1 MTAAGS
7 SQVVTRA
14 GERSR
19 IVASFGVFG
28 LSNQQ
33 RGWILEA
40 LDSTAWDW
48 FTDCDGCT
56 RVSEVYWPTK
66 YFPPCLRHDF
76 DCARG
81 DGGWDGSGRFYE
93 LQRAYGMPRWRA
105 GVRAAVVTVNWYALG
120 WWRSRHPQ

>member
-40 LDSTAWDW
+40 LDSTAW
-48 FTDCDGCT
+48 
-56 RVSEVYWPTK
+56 EI
-66 YFPPCLRHDF
+66 
-76 DCARG
+76 
-81 DGGWDGSGRFYE
+81 GR
-93 LQRAYGMPRWRA
+93 AH
-105 GVRAAVVTVNWYALG
+105 V
-120 WWRSRHPQ
+120 